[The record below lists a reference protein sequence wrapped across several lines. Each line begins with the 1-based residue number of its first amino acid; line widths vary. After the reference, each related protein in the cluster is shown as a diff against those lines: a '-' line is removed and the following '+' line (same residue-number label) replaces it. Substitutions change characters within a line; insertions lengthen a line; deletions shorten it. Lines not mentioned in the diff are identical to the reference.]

1 MHLLAEPSRLLAE
14 SRPSASSTQGG
25 FVSRRLCWLT
35 FWTYVLDLLFGLT
48 FWAYFL
54 GLLFGL
60 TFWTNVL
67 DLLFGLTFGLTFWA
81 YFLGLLFAYFVFFW
95 AFLNFFAPAR
105 IRTPNPDILG
115 SNHHHWTDHAQTS
128 PPQNAG
134 KLKYFTF
141 FTAAERQWSASR
153 QTQWLC

>member
-1 MHLLAEPSRLLAE
+1 MLADFLDLRF
-14 SRPSASSTQGG
+14 G
-25 FVSRRLCWLT
+25 LT
-35 FWTYVLDLLFGLT
+35 FWAY

-60 TFWTNVL
+60 TFWAYFL
-67 DLLFGLTFGLTFWA
+67 DLLFGLTFWA
-81 YFLGLLFAYFVFFW
+81 SFFW
-95 AFLNFFAPAR
+95 GISFAPAR

>member
-1 MHLLAEPSRLLAE
+1 MDLLFGLTFWAYFLGLLF
-14 SRPSASSTQGG
+14 G
-25 FVSRRLCWLT
+25 LT
-35 FWTYVLDLLFGLT
+35 FWTYVLDLLFGLTFGLT

-81 YFLGLLFAYFVFFW
+81 YFLGLLFAYFVFFLG

>member
-1 MHLLAEPSRLLAE
+1 MLAD
-14 SRPSASSTQGG
+14 
-25 FVSRRLCWLT
+25 F
-35 FWTYVLDLLFGLT
+35 LDLRFGLT

-60 TFWTNVL
+60 TFWAYFL
-67 DLLFGLTFGLTFWA
+67 DLLFGLTFWT
-81 YFLGLLFAYFVFFW
+81 YVLGLLFGPTFFEFSFW
-95 AFLNFFAPAR
+95 DFFAPAR